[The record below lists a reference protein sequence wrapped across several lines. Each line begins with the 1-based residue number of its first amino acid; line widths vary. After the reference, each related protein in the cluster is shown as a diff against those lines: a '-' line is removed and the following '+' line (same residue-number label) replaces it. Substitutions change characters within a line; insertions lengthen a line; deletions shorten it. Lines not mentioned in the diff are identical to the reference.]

1 MEAPTPCYNAPA
13 HAMVLV
19 TTRRLAQGGILVL
32 GALLGVFLG
41 WVALRGTDW
50 SQVGKAMGDFPLPL
64 LAVALALFVVSAYLR
79 AVRWRLLWT
88 TERVTVL
95 RLFWIENAALGLNN
109 ISPIRAMD
117 EPLEFGILAVR
128 DRLPGGTILA
138 TMMLSRIQDLAFTLL
153 FVTVAVATLPTLLRF
168 TPVIVVTS
176 LFFVGWLFLLLNAGR
191 VVRRFPRLRRF
202 PGLMSFEGAVRA
214 LRARKER
221 LAAAFGLTCAYWL
234 VLGPL
239 GWTIADGAGIDLS
252 FHKIMVTVLGAI
264 FFATALPGLPGS
276 IGTFE
281 FAVVSLLDLW
291 GIPKEP
297 AIAFAIILHAVLYLP
312 PTLFTIV
319 VLPWEGLASIGAIRK
334 MVTQWREA
342 RSG

>member
-1 MEAPTPCYNAPA
+1 
-13 HAMVLV
+13 MVRV
-19 TTRRLAQGGILVL
+19 TTRRLTQGGILVL
-32 GALLGVFLG
+32 GALLGVLLG

-50 SQVGKAMGDFPLPL
+50 SQVGEAMGDFPLPL
-64 LAVALALFVVSAYLR
+64 LAVALALFMVSGYLR

-128 DRLPGGTILA
+128 DRLPGGTIVA

-153 FVTVAVATLPTLLRF
+153 FVIVAVATLPTLLRF
-168 TPVIVVTS
+168 TPVIAVIS
-176 LFFVGWLFLLLNAGR
+176 LFFVGWLFLLLNAGWI
-191 VVRRFPRLRRF
+191 VRRFPPLRRF
-202 PGLMSFEGAVRA
+202 PGLMSFDAAVRA
-214 LRARKER
+214 LRARKRR
-221 LAAAFGLTCAYWL
+221 LAVAFGLTCAYWL

-239 GWTIADGAGIDLS
+239 GWTIADGVGIDLS

-264 FFATALPGLPGS
+264 FFATTLPGLPGAV
-276 IGTFE
+276 GTFE

-319 VLPWEGLASIGAIRK
+319 VLPWEGLGSISALRQ
-334 MVTQWREA
+334 MVTRWREA